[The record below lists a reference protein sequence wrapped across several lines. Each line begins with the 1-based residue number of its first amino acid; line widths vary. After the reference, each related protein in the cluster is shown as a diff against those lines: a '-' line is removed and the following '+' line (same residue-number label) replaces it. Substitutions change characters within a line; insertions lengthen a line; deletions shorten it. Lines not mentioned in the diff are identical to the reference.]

1 MLPNAKT
8 CMGLQHGF
16 YQLERLGVLAQ
27 GQQDLQYKVKCFNN
41 IQKANINIVT
51 DRISLKTVS
60 E

>member
-41 IQKANINIVT
+41 IQKANTCRYSNGS
-51 DRISLKTVS
+51 DLSKDS
-60 E
+60 F